1 MNKGDKRCFYALQPG
16 QKRFVRIYFA
26 DPKPPSDNDLIE
38 KSSISKMTAS
48 QDEYDSLCNLKE
60 MEF

>member
-1 MNKGDKRCFYALQPG
+1 MNKGDKRCFYVLQPG

-26 DPKPPSDNDLIE
+26 DTKPPSDNDFIY
-38 KSSISKMTAS
+38 KSSISKMTVS
-48 QDEYDSLCNLKE
+48 QDEQDSLGNLKE